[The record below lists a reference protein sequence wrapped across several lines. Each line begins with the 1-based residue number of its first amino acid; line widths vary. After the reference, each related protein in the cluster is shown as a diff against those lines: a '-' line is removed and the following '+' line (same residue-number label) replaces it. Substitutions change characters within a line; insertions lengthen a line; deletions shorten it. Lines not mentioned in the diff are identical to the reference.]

1 MKGAGTERKE
11 KANGSK
17 DKRDLTGEAEGSF
30 FWNWCIGA
38 WAGRKCIFA
47 GLGWAGL
54 GWLGWGVGPKAGA
67 EGVGVVVVD
76 DLEAALGGTAVAS
89 DSHSSMIPLSAVLF
103 DRLGSGIRVLRLER
117 TKLVRKFASLFY
129 SKTPLTIALKPL
141 TKSSGQGP

>member
-54 GWLGWGVGPKAGA
+54 GWLG
-67 EGVGVVVVD
+67 VVVVD

-117 TKLVRKFASLFY
+117 TKLVRKFVSLFY